1 MSQHK
6 YNVYGFGRRK
16 SRHMGA
22 PIPKEISSSI
32 YASSMSNALGQLL
45 GELKGYEI
53 ERVEVVRVYTVEEAR
68 GPAVVHTML
77 SRADAEEAAGRT
89 LPVPADAVIEQ
100 ELDVTAIQR
109 AIMEAAQATFGT
121 DTSLSSRALATEP
134 QEGGEEVTEAAATD
148 LGEGELAA

>member
-77 SRADAEEAAGRT
+77 SRADAEEAAGKT
-89 LPVPADAVIEQ
+89 PPVPADAVVEQ
-100 ELDVTAIQR
+100 ELDMA
-109 AIMEAAQATFGT
+109 AAQKAIIEAMFV
-121 DTSLSSRALATEP
+121 SPFSSRALATEP